1 MCGIIGY
8 IGFKQ
13 SLPILM
19 EGLRRLEYRGY
30 DSTGVALIEN
40 GKIVV
45 SKKAGKVSELQ
56 SELKNYSSPSTIGI
70 GHTRWATHGAPTDAN
85 AHPHKDQNGTIA
97 LIHNGI
103 IENYQTIKKKLLA
116 EGHTFQSETDTEI
129 LSHFIG
135 SLYEK
140 TNDLFTAT
148 RLALTEVE
156 GAYAILIIS
165 SKEKDKIIA
174 ARKGSPLVIGV
185 GENEMFIAS
194 DATALISHT
203 KKVVYLEDGEIV
215 QISNNSFITKTITDE
230 EIEKQVHE
238 LDLSFEQIEKSG
250 YDHFM
255 LKEIYEQPDSLTNSL
270 RGRVLLEEGDAKLGG
285 LEQVSDLLKNTNRII
300 ITSCGTSWHS
310 SLVGEYIIEQLAG
323 IPVEV
328 EYASE
333 FRYRDP
339 VINKNDVILAVS
351 QSGETA
357 DTIAAIREAKR
368 RGATALGIVNAVGS
382 SIARETTAGVYIHA
396 GPEIGV
402 ASTKA
407 FTSQVAVF
415 GLIGLLLGRQRGLQI
430 DKGRIIA
437 SELLSLPDK
446 IKKALQCVDE
456 VKQIVNEFK
465 DSSHFLFLGR
475 GTNFPTALEGALKL
489 KEISYIH
496 AEGYPA
502 AEMKHGPIALIDNK
516 MPVVFIAPKDMLYD
530 KVMSNIQEVR
540 ARGGRII
547 AIANEDDHEIDE
559 FAEFVIRVPRTL
571 SYFGPIINVI
581 PLQLLAYY
589 MALARNCNVDQ
600 PRNLAKSVTVE

>member
-40 GKIVV
+40 GKIIV

-70 GHTRWATHGAPTDAN
+70 GHTRWATHGAPTDVN

-285 LEQVSDLLKNTNRII
+285 LEQVSDLLKNTKRII

-368 RGATALGIVNAVGS
+368 RGATALGVVNAVGS
-382 SIARETTAGVYIHA
+382 SIARETAAGVYIHA

-516 MPVVFIAPKDMLYD
+516 MPVVFIAPKDMLYE